1 MADNLKDK
9 IEKYVTGLFEQN
21 PAPGLKFH
29 NLYHTKNVVKN
40 AMSVAGHCNVSES
53 EMFMLNAAAWFHDTG
68 YLFTEPQYHEKES
81 CVIMENFMSEKVNDI
96 TVIDKIKQCIMATK
110 VPQQPQ
116 SMLQNILCDAD
127 LYHLG
132 SAEFPEINQRVFE
145 EQVLKSGKVDT
156 MKFNNATLKMLKD
169 HRFFTNYCREVLSV
183 QKEKNIAA
191 LQKKITDRKTF

>member
-1 MADNLKDK
+1 
-9 IEKYVTGLFEQN
+9 
-21 PAPGLKFH
+21 
-29 NLYHTKNVVKN
+29 
-40 AMSVAGHCNVSES
+40 MSIAGHCNVSES
-53 EMFMLNAAAWFHDTG
+53 EMLIVYAAAWFHDTG

-127 LYHLG
+127 LFHFG
-132 SAEFPEINQRVFE
+132 SGEFPEINQRVFE
-145 EQVLKSGKVDT
+145 EQVLKSGKIDT
-156 MKFNNATLKMLKD
+156 MKFNSDTIKMLKE
-169 HRFFTNYCREVLSV
+169 HRFFTTYCTEALST